1 MPGLASSDKA
11 IYAELKSLEPI
22 SVIATRGDR
31 LISDVP
37 HSVNVIDSN
46 EINRRNASDIKEL
59 FTEDLDIE
67 VRSQGTRFGVSSGV
81 GRTGQESINIRG
93 LEGNRVLMMVDGI
106 RMPHSFDYSSASVG
120 RGDYVELEGIGQ
132 IEILKGPSSTQYGSD
147 GLAAAVNFKTVT
159 ADQLLKEREKTAVIK
174 AGYRSVNESSS
185 GSVRLAKKGLDWS
198 TLLISSLTSGA
209 QTTNQGVIDV
219 PDASRTKPNPENN
232 HQRYLLAKM
241 EKQLSGSQN
250 IVLTLEDVSKYRKTN
265 LYTART
271 STIFDHQA
279 KDQLKRQRISIDVTT
294 KKSIFG
300 FEDESSIKL
309 WLQRARVN
317 QLSIEDRQVDRSRD
331 NNLSDNSVGIN
342 ANWVNYQDGKISRK
356 WTYGFDVQK
365 SRISQA
371 VNRSGDY
378 NDVVKYFPDTQR
390 NLTGLYAQLELD
402 GHAFSLIPAIR
413 FDRYQF
419 KASQD
424 GYALPVVNLSDS
436 AISPSISGIWKWRSF
451 AKPYI
456 SWSKGFRAPTQ
467 DQVNNGFSNLRH
479 GYTSVGNQHLKSEK
493 ANGLEVGIKGAFAQS
508 RYTMAAYSNQY
519 KDFIEQQ
526 IVGGTARPN
535 DPLIYQYINRSQ
547 AKIQG
552 LDVRLETMLT
562 PYWTLTSGWVYSR
575 GRTTSSDGHKQP
587 IDTIQPMRAS
597 LGLSYQQRAW
607 KVAGQWLH
615 TWAKRSA
622 DVGTV
627 TDTQTRLQVPQY
639 VAPSYSIVNL
649 KAQWQ
654 AKKDLNLSF
663 GINNLF
669 DKKYWRWS
677 DVRGLEAASP
687 VADAYTAPGR
697 NISIALRYDL

>member
-1 MPGLASSDKA
+1 MPLLAGSDKA

-37 HSVNVIDSN
+37 NSVNIIDGN
-46 EINRRNASDIKEL
+46 EINRRNSKDIKEL
-59 FTEDLDIE
+59 FSDDLDVE
-67 VRSQGTRFGVSSGV
+67 VRSQGARFGISSGV

-120 RGDYVELEGIGQ
+120 RGDYVELDGIGQ

-159 ADQLLKEREKTAVIK
+159 ADQLLKDREKTAVIK
-174 AGYRSVNESSS
+174 AGYRSINESSS
-185 GSVRLAKKGLDWS
+185 GSVRLAQRGLDWS
-198 TLLISSLTSGA
+198 ALLISSLTSGA
-209 QTTNQGVIDV
+209 QTINQGIIDV
-219 PDASRTKPNPENN
+219 PDANRTKPNPENN
-232 HQRYLLAKM
+232 HQRYLLAKI
-241 EKQLSGSQN
+241 EKQLSGAQN

-279 KDQLKRQRISIDVTT
+279 KDQLKRQRISIDVIT
-294 KKSIFG
+294 KKRVFG
-300 FEDESSIKL
+300 FEDESLIKF
-309 WLQRARVN
+309 WLQQARVN
-317 QLSIEDRQVDRSRD
+317 QLSIEDRQIDRSRD
-331 NNLSDNSVGIN
+331 NNLFDNSVGIN
-342 ANWVNYQDGKISRK
+342 ANWVNYQDGEISRK
-356 WTYGFDVQK
+356 WTYGFDVQQ
-365 SRISQA
+365 SRITQA

-378 NDVVKYFPDTQR
+378 DDVVKYFPDTQR
-390 NLTGLYAQLELD
+390 NLAGLYTQLELD
-402 GHAFSLIPAIR
+402 GHGFSLIPAIR

-419 KASQD
+419 KSSQA

-436 AISPSISGIWKWRSF
+436 AISPSISGIWKWRPL

-479 GYTSVGNQHLKSEK
+479 GYTSIGNKNLKSEK
-493 ANGLEVGIKGAFAQS
+493 AHGLEVGIKGMFAQS
-508 RYTMAAYSNQY
+508 RYTIAAYSNQY
-519 KDFIEQQ
+519 RDFIEQR
-526 IVGGTARPN
+526 IVGGTARPT

-547 AKIQG
+547 ATIQG
-552 LDVRLETMLT
+552 LDLRLETVLNLH
-562 PYWTLTSGWVYSR
+562 WTLTSGWVYSR
-575 GRTTSSDGHKQP
+575 GRTTSDDGQKQP

-597 LGLSYQQRAW
+597 LGLSYQQHTW

-615 TWAKRSA
+615 TWAKRSS

-639 VAPSYSIVNL
+639 VAPSYSVLNL

-654 AKKDLNLSF
+654 IKKDLNLSF

-697 NISIALRYDL
+697 NISVALRYDL

>member
-1 MPGLASSDKA
+1 
-11 IYAELKSLEPI
+11 
-22 SVIATRGDR
+22 
-31 LISDVP
+31 
-37 HSVNVIDSN
+37 
-46 EINRRNASDIKEL
+46 
-59 FTEDLDIE
+59 
-67 VRSQGTRFGVSSGV
+67 
-81 GRTGQESINIRG
+81 
-93 LEGNRVLMMVDGI
+93 MMVDGI

-120 RGDYVELEGIGQ
+120 RGDYVELDGIGQ

-159 ADQLLKEREKTAVIK
+159 ADQLLKDREKTAVIK
-174 AGYRSVNESSS
+174 AGYRSINESSS
-185 GSVRLAKKGLDWS
+185 GSVRLAQRGLDWS
-198 TLLISSLTSGA
+198 ALLISSLTSGA
-209 QTTNQGVIDV
+209 QTINQGIIDV
-219 PDASRTKPNPENN
+219 PDANRTKPNPENN
-232 HQRYLLAKM
+232 HQRYLLAKI
-241 EKQLSGSQN
+241 EKQLSGAQN

-279 KDQLKRQRISIDVTT
+279 KDQLKRQRISIDVIT
-294 KKSIFG
+294 KKRVFG
-300 FEDESSIKL
+300 FEDESLIKF
-309 WLQRARVN
+309 WLQQARVN
-317 QLSIEDRQVDRSRD
+317 QLSIEDRQIDRSRD
-331 NNLSDNSVGIN
+331 NNLFDNSFGIN
-342 ANWVNYQDGKISRK
+342 ANWVNYQDGEISRK
-356 WTYGFDVQK
+356 WTYGFDVQQ
-365 SRISQA
+365 SRITQA

-378 NDVVKYFPDTQR
+378 DDVVKYFPDTQR
-390 NLTGLYAQLELD
+390 NLAGLYTQLELD
-402 GHAFSLIPAIR
+402 GHGFSLIPAIR

-419 KASQD
+419 KSSQA

-436 AISPSISGIWKWRSF
+436 AISPSISGIWKWRPL

-479 GYTSVGNQHLKSEK
+479 GYTSIGNKNLKSEK
-493 ANGLEVGIKGAFAQS
+493 AYGLEVGIKGMFAQS
-508 RYTMAAYSNQY
+508 RYTIAAYSNQY
-519 KDFIEQQ
+519 RDFIEQR
-526 IVGGTARPN
+526 IVGGTARPT

-547 AKIQG
+547 ATIQG
-552 LDVRLETMLT
+552 LDLRLETVLNLH
-562 PYWTLTSGWVYSR
+562 WTLTSGWVYSR
-575 GRTTSSDGHKQP
+575 GRTTSDDGQKQP

-597 LGLSYQQRAW
+597 LGLSYQQHTW

-615 TWAKRSA
+615 TWAKRSS

-627 TDTQTRLQVPQY
+627 TDTQTTLQVPQY
-639 VAPSYSIVNL
+639 VAPSYSVLNL

-654 AKKDLNLSF
+654 IKKDLNLSF

-697 NISIALRYDL
+697 NISVALRYDL

>member
-1 MPGLASSDKA
+1 MPGLASSDQA

-37 HSVNVIDSN
+37 HSVNVIDGN
-46 EINRRNASDIKEL
+46 EIDRRNARDIKEL

-67 VRSQGTRFGVSSGV
+67 VRSQGARFGVSSGV

-132 IEILKGPSSTQYGSD
+132 IEVLKGPSSTQYGSD

-159 ADQLLKEREKTAVIK
+159 ADQLLRDRKKSAVIK

-185 GSVRLAKKGLDWS
+185 GSVRLAQKGLDWS
-198 TLLISSLTSGA
+198 ALLISSLTSGA
-209 QTTNQGVIDV
+209 QTSNQGVIDL
-219 PDASRTKPNPENN
+219 PDANRTKPNPEDN
-232 HQRYLLAKM
+232 HQRYLLAKIR
-241 EKQLSGSQN
+241 KQISGSQN
-250 IVLTLEDVSKYRKTN
+250 VLLTLEEVSKRRKTN
-265 LYTART
+265 LYSART

-279 KDQLKRQRISIDVTT
+279 KDQLERQRISIDVATR
-294 KKSIFG
+294 KNIFG
-300 FEDESSIKL
+300 FEDESSIKF
-309 WLQRARVN
+309 WLQQAQVN
-317 QLSIEDRQVDRSRD
+317 QLSIEDRLIDRARD

-356 WTYGFDVQK
+356 WTYGFDVQQ
-365 SRISQA
+365 SRITQA

-378 NDVVKYFPDTQR
+378 NDVVKYFPDTHR
-390 NLTGLYAQLELD
+390 NLTGLYTQLELD
-402 GHAFSLIPAIR
+402 GRAYSLIPAIR

-419 KASQD
+419 KSSQT

-436 AISPSISGIWKWRSF
+436 AISPSISGIWKWRPL

-479 GYTSVGNQHLKSEK
+479 GYTSIGNQNLKSEK
-493 ANGLEVGIKGAFAQS
+493 AKGMEVGIKGVFAQS

-535 DPLIYQYINRSQ
+535 DPLIYQYINRSK

-552 LDVRLETMLT
+552 LDVRLETLLN

-575 GRTTSSDGHKQP
+575 GRTTSSDGQKQA

-597 LGLSYQQRAW
+597 FGLSYQRNTL
-607 KVAGQWLH
+607 KVATQWLH
-615 TWAKRSA
+615 TWAKKSA

-627 TDTQTRLQVPQY
+627 TDTQTRLQVPQF

-654 AKKDLNLSF
+654 AKKDLNISF

-697 NISIALRYDL
+697 NISLALRYDL